1 MVRTHKK
8 QRKTAFLFRGPLRL
22 QAAVFSA
29 VFSSTPYSYR
39 FALYK
44 IIMFQDV

>member
-8 QRKTAFLFRGPLRL
+8 QRKTAFLFK
-22 QAAVFSA
+22 AAVFSA